1 MAKRPLRRL
10 SFAKYFKGASASC
23 THRIGCNIFFW
34 RSFFFL
40 PLKIV
45 LKAHLVFCNFPYW
58 ENKKKKKGVVNY
70 YSAANIMIEKSTC
83 TLRTSILLV
92 YFFSNFVF
100 TLKKDARLAAATRE
114 KTSTLPCIQ
123 ILSKK
128 TAVNTTQPQ
137 YCPLSFLDFKCI
149 APPPLIWISGLFP
162 DLVFFFTTDTVTT
175 KFSKTSHFWFFFFP

>member
-1 MAKRPLRRL
+1 MQP
-10 SFAKYFKGASASC
+10 
-23 THRIGCNIFFW
+23 
-34 RSFFFL
+34 
-40 PLKIV
+40 
-45 LKAHLVFCNFPYW
+45 
-58 ENKKKKKGVVNY
+58 VVNY
-70 YSAANIMIEKSTC
+70 YSAANIMIENSSC

-162 DLVFFFTTDTVTT
+162 DLVFVFTTDTVTT
-175 KFSKTSHFWFFFFP
+175 KFSKTSHFWFFFFPWLKTRGFNYILCNCCEESHKLLSRSSVSKQQRENAQSVESLELHIARCADPQ